1 MQNLYPQATD
11 FQPLANS
18 YPPVGSNPVPLN
30 LDRHT
35 ATITACLDQCGHY
48 IREIQTK
55 LQSLEMNQMNVQ
67 TLVATSQDDAKATA
81 KELLA
86 KVEDDV
92 SVTARCLD
100 YALSANNRLFEQLES
115 ACKHVLDQLTRV
127 AMDPKS
133 LDTIKRGDWA
143 KPAEPQQQA
152 QASELEQL
160 KKKVQDQTAEI
171 EGLKALLE
179 QRNAAHAGEVARL
192 QAQINSLAPNPFQK
206 LAACCFVK
214 NPL

>member
-1 MQNLYPQATD
+1 
-11 FQPLANS
+11 
-18 YPPVGSNPVPLN
+18 
-30 LDRHT
+30 
-35 ATITACLDQCGHY
+35 
-48 IREIQTK
+48 
-55 LQSLEMNQMNVQ
+55 MNQMNVQ

-86 KVEDDV
+86 KVEDGV
-92 SVTARCLD
+92 SATARCLD

-143 KPAEPQQQA
+143 KPAEQPQQQA

-179 QRNAAHAGEVARL
+179 QRDAAHAGEVARL

-214 NPL
+214 KPAVTKVLKIRRTGHVIESLIRNPNKFCPDFGQLDYENDLVAIQHVFPHKGYFHGFNF